1 MSNEETRARCEALTQ
16 AGDPCK
22 NYALVDSV
30 YCQVHAKM
38 AVEQVGLA
46 GDLAQ
51 REGGSVR
58 DLPQQEEGSVGDLAQ
73 QGVAQR
79 EGGGVEQEGS
89 VGDLAQQEIA
99 QREAQE
105 SSDEQVREQLIAE
118 LDELT
123 ERVQATTP
131 DYQPPPF
138 SPNRFVALVEEL
150 LKKLPA
156 DVQLDVLDKFSSAL
170 RKDLL
175 DMELV
180 KGAWYMINHTVE
192 YNVDVVKRRFT
203 GEYDVDEWGLDWE
216 FLDAV
221 LPFFNF
227 LYKIYWRVDATGLD
241 NIPVQGRALLVA
253 NHSGQLPWD
262 GMMVGTAVLTGHPA
276 QRLVRTLYGSV
287 VPTVPFLS
295 AWATRLGQTL
305 ASVENGTM
313 LLELDELVAVF
324 PEGYKGAGKPF
335 KDRYNLAR
343 FGRGGFV
350 RMALDTGAPII
361 PVSVVG
367 AEETNISLAKLPIG
381 SSTSSIPYLPITL
394 TFPWLGLL
402 GFWPLPTK
410 WYIDFGEPIP
420 METYGLDASRNLV
433 LVSQLTD
440 HVRNVVQD
448 MVHERLAQRRSI
460 FF

>member
-1 MSNEETRARCEALTQ
+1 MNNEEARARCQALTQ
-16 AGDPCK
+16 AGEPCK
-22 NYALVDSV
+22 NYALAGSD
-30 YCQVHAKM
+30 YCRVHAKM
-38 AVEQVGLA
+38 VVEQA
-46 GDLAQ
+46 
-51 REGGSVR
+51 
-58 DLPQQEEGSVGDLAQ
+58 EEVGSVGDLAQ
-73 QGVAQR
+73 H
-79 EGGGVEQEGS
+79 VEQQTVE
-89 VGDLAQQEIA
+89 VQL
-99 QREAQE
+99 
-105 SSDEQVREQLIAE
+105 SDEVVREQLISE

-123 ERVQATTP
+123 ERVQATAP

-138 SPNRFVALVEEL
+138 SPQRFVALIEQL
-150 LKKLPA
+150 LQKLPV
-156 DVQLDVLDKFSSAL
+156 DVQLDALDKLRGAL
-170 RKDLL
+170 SKDLL
-175 DMELV
+175 DMELI

-192 YNVDVVKRRFT
+192 YNADVVKRRFT

-221 LPFFNF
+221 LPFFSF
-227 LYKIYWRVDATGLD
+227 LYKIYWRVEAAGLENVPMTG
-241 NIPVQGRALLVA
+241 RTLLVA

-262 GMMVGTAVLTGHPA
+262 GMMVGTAVLTEHPA

-287 VPTVPFLS
+287 VPTLPYLS

-305 ASVENGTM
+305 ATVENGTR
-313 LLELDELVAVF
+313 LLEQDEVVAVF

-335 KDRYNLAR
+335 KDRYSLAR

-350 RMALDTGAPII
+350 KMALDTGAPII

-367 AEETNISLAKLPIG
+367 AEETNITLAKLPVG
-381 SSTSSIPYLPITL
+381 SSTSSIPYLPITT

-410 WYIDFGEPIP
+410 WYIDFGEPI
-420 METYGLDASRNLV
+420 TLDAYGPDASLNLV

-448 MVHERLAQRRSI
+448 MVNERLSLRRSV

>member
-1 MSNEETRARCEALTQ
+1 MPGPDPDGRAVQELC
-16 AGDPCK
+16 AGRFGLLPGPC
-22 NYALVDSV
+22 
-30 YCQVHAKM
+30 QR
-38 AVEQVGLA
+38 GA
-46 GDLAQ
+46 GRRPRPTGTVARPN
-51 REGGSVR
+51 REGTSAKRIRPEIADDQVR
-58 DLPQQEEGSVGDLAQ
+58 D
-73 QGVAQR
+73 
-79 EGGGVEQEGS
+79 
-89 VGDLAQQEIA
+89 
-99 QREAQE
+99 
-105 SSDEQVREQLIAE
+105 QLIAE

-123 ERVQATTP
+123 ERVQAASP

-138 SPNRFVALVEEL
+138 SAKRFIAVIEEL
-150 LKKLPA
+150 LKRLPV
-156 DVQLDVLDKFSSAL
+156 DVQLDALDKLRGAL

-175 DMELV
+175 DMELI

-192 YNVDVVKRRFT
+192 YNADVVKRRFS

-227 LYKIYWRVDATGLD
+227 MYKIYWRVDTTGLD
-241 NIPVQGRALLVA
+241 NIPMDGRALLVA

-262 GMMVGTAVLTGHPA
+262 GMMVGTAVLTEHPA
-276 QRLVRTLYGSV
+276 QRLVRTLYDAV
-287 VPTVPFLS
+287 VPTIPYAS
-295 AWATRLGQTL
+295 AWATRLGQAL
-305 ASVENGTM
+305 ATVENGTR
-313 LLELDELVAVF
+313 LLEQDEVVAVF

-343 FGRGGFV
+343 FGRGGFI

-367 AEETNISLAKLPIG
+367 AEETSISLAKLPIG
-381 SSTSSIPYLPITL
+381 SSTSSIPYLPITT

-420 METYGLDASRNLV
+420 IESYGPDASTNLV

-448 MVHERLAQRRSI
+448 MVHERLAQRRSV